1 MKYKHYN
8 SWKRYASKRDL
19 KIFKF
24 SAETTCSGRLFHV
37 DTFLVANECF
47 LRLFRVRSTIN
58 FLLCP
63 RVRVSVE
70 GLKIPLSY
78 ILNMKMR
85 SPRSLRA
92 SWLVKLRLRLR
103 SECVITLNSGNSR
116 LNRFCI
122 LSISAISPTWTGF
135 HNWTQYSRWG
145 RTCVLYIV
153 SRNLGLRDLKDLLIV
168 FIWFVAFLQA
178 LASWPWNLRLPSINT
193 PRSDTLS
200 FLINSFPSI
209 E

>member
-1 MKYKHYN
+1 MIEILTHKNKQSYRVKTALKISYKYTMKMKYKYYN
-8 SWKRYASKRDL
+8 SWKRYASKWDL

-63 RVRVSVE
+63 HVRVSVE

-103 SECVITLNSGNSR
+103 S
-116 LNRFCI
+116 
-122 LSISAISPTWTGF
+122 
-135 HNWTQYSRWG
+135 
-145 RTCVLYIV
+145 
-153 SRNLGLRDLKDLLIV
+153 NL
-168 FIWFVAFLQA
+168 
-178 LASWPWNLRLPSINT
+178 
-193 PRSDTLS
+193 LS
-200 FLINSFPSI
+200 FDSDSWVRDYLKRGSDPKP
-209 E
+209 